1 MGQQKKSRNYPIL
14 HHDSISPSSVL
25 LSSPQLLH
33 HTADGLSSNTTHTHQ
48 PPPNN
53 CFFQLLQNTYIDVFS
68 IPSTMFQNVHLGK
81 MWSCMMQPVNS
92 TLCILIILANPF
104 QVGEL
109 ISYLQGTY
117 WFQLTCLRLVI
128 HHSEQYGALLFG
140 RITLSLQAG
149 TVLDILF
156 SDAFKD
162 TWRSVPDRIII
173 IILFYFFNKLS
184 FYLLESKV

>member
-53 CFFQLLQNTYIDVFS
+53 CFFQLLQNTYICS

-184 FYLLESKV
+184 FDLLESKV

>member
-33 HTADGLSSNTTHTHQ
+33 HITDGLSSNTTHTHK

-53 CFFQLLQNTYIDVFS
+53 CFFQLLQNTYIQYS
-68 IPSTMFQNVHLGK
+68 LYNVPKHLGK
-81 MWSCMMQPVNS
+81 MWFCMMQPINY

-173 IILFYFFNKLS
+173 IILF
-184 FYLLESKV
+184 